1 MVQIPKKEGA
11 IMLLAEVEKQ
21 ENLYKLHL
29 KSDDGDCNILLNI
42 EDMKDL
48 LSSLNGSEDTI
59 IIGEYGRF
67 MIASKEYVTVYGRD
81 NLILMRV
88 NISNHILKK
97 MLINLFEEEI
107 SQEEIHKYA

>member
-29 KSDDGDCNILLNI
+29 KSDDGDCNILLNN
-42 EDMKDL
+42 EDLKDF
-48 LSSLNGSEDTI
+48 LSSLKGNGETI
-59 IIGEYGRF
+59 IVGEYGRF
-67 MIASKEYVTVYGRD
+67 IVVSKEYITVYGRD

-88 NISNHILKK
+88 NISNHLLKK
-97 MLINLFEEEI
+97 LLINLLEDEI
-107 SQEEIHKYA
+107 NQEEINKYA